1 MRSDSSFFAFISHAL
16 IDPSFH
22 TLDEL
27 GSRQTASRLDSPTQ
41 PSIDDAAHAFKHAPQ
56 QAFRERLFSPFL
68 YYLLILELLCRI
80 VRVGHECKYEFSLQW
95 FKRAILAQVKDL
107 FVLFCA
113 FLWQYELSG
122 PESSLTKEISMLQQ
136 LWDSFVM
143 LIPVFFLLTMIFGA
157 GFFIGRASKK
167 ESRE

>member
-1 MRSDSSFFAFISHAL
+1 MQIRV
-16 IDPSFH
+16 
-22 TLDEL
+22 
-27 GSRQTASRLDSPTQ
+27 
-41 PSIDDAAHAFKHAPQ
+41 
-56 QAFRERLFSPFL
+56 FSP
-68 YYLLILELLCRI
+68 
-80 VRVGHECKYEFSLQW
+80 VVQK
-95 FKRAILAQVKDL
+95 AILAQVKDL

-122 PESSLTKEISMLQQ
+122 PGSSLTKEISMLQQ